1 VFVAV
6 IAASMSYA
14 LRPSSSSSSEAAMRA
29 AVLGSSKS
37 TLTSLTDSSTQQFS
51 GQVTEAGCGAT
62 DFAVDPASTIN
73 VTMTAETPTNDLMV
87 SLVYNGVVVRNEDTG
102 VGQETLV
109 YSVNETSGG
118 TYTVQVC
125 KSGAPATPF
134 LPAGG
139 PYPYDGVFTDVDAS
153 AQNPFAPPGSTTNP
167 VTVTPTP
174 TYGTWNAKFSSATV
188 VDPQRTEG
196 EPLLSVNKDGAIWES
211 GPWGFSTNNS
221 FVHRST
227 NDGQEFHLVSAIGA
241 RPDSPPGGGDT
252 DIAYDDQGNV
262 YFADLEG
269 ALDEIGVSISHDNG
283 MNWTKNPAAVQQS
296 VVDRQWLAVDNGA
309 SSSAVDNS
317 VFLAFHETAVG
328 TFIYSAPGSTGAN
341 DPIGGL
347 FFQNSGDRP
356 GALQPLAADAICAK
370 LRFDPVKRNL
380 YYACNEDNHIR
391 ITVGH
396 VNVGQRTGI
405 QYTNYNAP
413 RTPGGGPVL
422 NLFPTLAIDKTG
434 NVYIGWID
442 RTNFNLYYSFST
454 DQGKSWS
461 APVRVNN
468 SGSATNEFDWAEA
481 GNTGQLALAW
491 YGTPRIAAGGSDA
504 MPSSLTELGN
514 ATAYPWYGNA
524 ALIKGAN
531 TTRPQIL
538 QTRFTAK
545 PMHYGA
551 ICNKG
556 TTCATDLSADRQ
568 MADFF
573 GFGLA
578 QNGGLRIVYNDTTN
592 QVDGAGLFATRQI
605 AGATI
610 YGTNLDGKAAT
621 DPVADST
628 GDAQFPHYSPAG
640 VGPNLPQ
647 LDVTG
652 LKVSNPTPTT
662 LRFQISVADLSQLT
676 PPVGKTTPLWLV
688 RFQAL
693 GPLASDPHDVYH
705 IYYVYM
711 QKTADA
717 VPQFYGGVAACQT
730 TTPTNCKIFQ
740 YRGDTAV
747 DGSINGN
754 TITINA
760 GLNTGFGVPIDGST
774 LYNVTAFTFGRNDSF
789 DDLYADVDATQPFD
803 YVLGSVKK

>member
-1 VFVAV
+1 
-6 IAASMSYA
+6 M
-14 LRPSSSSSSEAAMRA
+14 
-29 AVLGSSKS
+29 
-37 TLTSLTDSSTQQFS
+37 TSLTDSSAQQFS
-51 GQVTEAGCGAT
+51 GAVTETACGTT
-62 DFAVDPASTIN
+62 DFTVAPASTIN

-87 SLVYNGVVVRNEDTG
+87 SLVYNGVVVHNEDTG
-102 VGQETLV
+102 VGQETFV
-109 YSVNETSGG
+109 YSVNDTSGG
-118 TYTVQVC
+118 TYTVKVC

-139 PYPYDGVFTDVDAS
+139 PYPYDGVFTDVEAT

-167 VTVTPTP
+167 VTVTPTA
-174 TYGTWNAKFSSATV
+174 TYGTWNAKFAPATV

-241 RPDSPPGGGDT
+241 RPDAPPGGGDT

-262 YFADLEG
+262 YFTDLEG
-269 ALDEIGVSISHDNG
+269 ALDEIGVSVSHDNG
-283 MNWTKNPAAVQQS
+283 MKWVKNPAAVQQS
-296 VVDRQWLAVDNGA
+296 VVDRQWLAVDNGV

-317 VFLAFHETAVG
+317 IFLAFHETAVG
-328 TFIYSAPGSTGAN
+328 TFIYSASGSTGPT

-356 GALQPLAADAICAK
+356 GALQPIAADAICAK
-370 LRFDPVKRNL
+370 LRFDPVTRNL

-391 ITVGH
+391 ISVGH

-413 RTPGGGPVL
+413 RTPGGGQVL
-422 NLFPTLAIDKTG
+422 NLFPSLTTDKAG
-434 NVYIGWID
+434 NVYVAWID

-491 YGTPRIAAGGSDA
+491 YGTPRTAVGGSDA
-504 MPSSLTELGN
+504 MPSSLTALGD

-524 ALIKGAN
+524 ALVKNAN

-551 ICNKG
+551 ICNRG

-578 QNGGLRIVYNDTTN
+578 ATAAYASSTT
-592 QVDGAGLFATRQI
+592 TRRTSST
-605 AGATI
+605 APACSWLGRS
-610 YGTNLDGKAAT
+610 AARRSWVPTSTARPPT
-621 DPVADST
+621 DPVTDVA

-640 VGPNLPQ
+640 VGANLPQ
-647 LDVTG
+647 LDLTG

-662 LRFQISVADLSQLT
+662 LRFKLTVADLSQMT
-676 PPVGKTTPLWLV
+676 PPPGKTAPLWLV

-693 GPLASDPHDVYH
+693 GPLANDPRDVYH
-705 IYYVYM
+705 TYYVYM
-711 QKTADA
+711 EKTANA

-747 DGSINGN
+747 EGSIDGN
-754 TITINA
+754 TITIDA
-760 GLNTGFGVPIDGST
+760 GLNTGFGVPIDGTT

-789 DDLYADVDATQPFD
+789 DDLYADVDATPSFD
-803 YVLGSVKK
+803 YPLGSVKK